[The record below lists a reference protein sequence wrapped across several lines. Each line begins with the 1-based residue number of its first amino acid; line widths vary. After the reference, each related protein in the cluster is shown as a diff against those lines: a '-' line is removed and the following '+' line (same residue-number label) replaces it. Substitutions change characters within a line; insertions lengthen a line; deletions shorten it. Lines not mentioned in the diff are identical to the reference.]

1 MMNVIKYDIIF
12 YDITV
17 KNEKM
22 IINLYQNF
30 LILTFLNILY
40 AIDNKL

>member
-30 LILTFLNILY
+30 LIYDFSQYI
-40 AIDNKL
+40 IRH